1 MNGTLNIK
9 ENFKLL
15 NYNTFCI
22 DAVAARYVQLDS
34 AGDYAALVRSG
45 LLQRHPFFVLGGG
58 SNVVLPD
65 RYEGTVVHP
74 ANKGIRLIDR
84 QNGVCLVEAEAG
96 EVWADFV
103 DRCVSN
109 GWFGL
114 ENLAGIPGTVGAA
127 PVQNV
132 GAYGKEAK
140 DVIERTHIVD
150 IESGE
155 ERWVTAEECQFGYRW
170 SRFKGDWRNRFLID
184 RVVFRLSDTFVP
196 DLGYKAL
203 ATALADRGLQQP
215 TARQLADTV
224 TAVRDSKLPNPKEIG
239 SAGSFFKNPIV
250 DSADYERIKADCPDV
265 VAYATADGGYK
276 LAAGWMIEHC
286 GWKGRSLGPVGVYEK
301 QALVLVNRGGCKGGD
316 VRSLADTII
325 ADVEARFGVKLECEA
340 IFV

>member
-15 NYNTFCI
+15 NYNTFGI

-103 DRCVSN
+103 DRCISN

-114 ENLAGIPGTVGAA
+114 ENMAGIPGTVGAA

-239 SAGSFFKNPIV
+239 SAGSFFKNPVV

-276 LAAGWMIEHC
+276 LA
-286 GWKGRSLGPVGVYEK
+286 RSLTGSS
-301 QALVLVNRGGCKGGD
+301 GGL
-316 VRSLADTII
+316 R
-325 ADVEARFGVKLECEA
+325 EASSGARQPRRLQGRRRAPSGRHDNSRCGSPLRRET
-340 IFV
+340 